1 MGFQN
6 FTKINIKLIVSLGW
20 AAVMVVIGQYTSLAQ
35 VTNQQESVLDKSQ
48 SNYNQSESAYNLGP
62 GDRIR
67 IDILGLP
74 DYSGTYNIPL
84 DGVLNLS
91 LIGPVAIQGLTLKET
106 TELLTSRYLRVLKRP
121 IITVN
126 LLSPRPLGIWVLG
139 EVSRPGSYSFNL
151 SLGGG
156 NEPSFQ
162 YPTVAQVIQ
171 IAGGISLVAD
181 ARRIQ
186 VRRPKLNSSDQIF
199 TIDLLNP
206 IQTGN
211 LSQNFRIRDGDTIF
225 IPPATEVNLQES
237 RQLSTANFATE
248 STRPLSILISGE
260 VNRPGS
266 YLVTG
271 GGVGTDGKGRL
282 PTATQAIQQAGGIT
296 QFADIRRIQIRRI
309 TKNGTAQIIAVNLW
323 QLLRMGDLNQ
333 DIVLQ
338 DGDTILIPGATAEI
352 SPGEATELASA
363 SFAPNSMQIYVLGE
377 LGKPLLQNGFTV
389 PLNTPLN
396 QVLLAAGGFN
406 FARSKRDSIELI
418 RLNRDG
424 TVNKRKIDIDFAQ
437 GINEKNNPILRN
449 NDVIIVGRNSIARNF
464 DTFQQIS
471 VISGSIVNTVGLP
484 LGVLK
489 GITDLINFF
498 K

>member
-1 MGFQN
+1 MYKMQP
-6 FTKINIKLIVSLGW
+6 IASLGL
-20 AAVMVVIGQYTSLAQ
+20 AIVMATIAQNVSLAQ
-35 VTNQQESVLDKSQ
+35 STTNQQNTLPANTQTNYDSGEEAYVLG
-48 SNYNQSESAYNLGP
+48 A

-74 DYSGTYNIPL
+74 DYSGAYNIPL
-84 DGVLNLS
+84 DGSVNLA
-91 LIGPVAIQGLTLKET
+91 LIGPVSFQGLTLQQS
-106 TELLTSRYLRVLKRP
+106 TELLTKRYLRVLKRP
-121 IITVN
+121 VITVN
-126 LLSPRPLGIWVLG
+126 LLSPRALSLWVLG
-139 EVSRPGSYSFNL
+139 EVGRPGSYSFAL
-151 SLGGG
+151 TLGGG
-156 NEPSFQ
+156 NDPSVQ

-186 VRRPKLNSSDQIF
+186 VRRPQLNRPDKIF

-206 IQTGN
+206 IQTGA

-225 IPPATEVNLQES
+225 IPPGKEANVQES
-237 RQLSTANFATE
+237 RILSTANFATE
-248 STRPLSILISGE
+248 SARPLSILISGE

-296 QFADIRRIQIRRI
+296 QFADIRSIQIRRV
-309 TKNGTAQIIAVNLW
+309 TRSGTAQIIAVNLW

-333 DIVLQ
+333 DVVLQ
-338 DGDTILIPGATAEI
+338 DGDIIIIPPAKEI
-352 SPGEATELASA
+352 SPAESTELATA

-406 FARSKRDSIELI
+406 FARSKRDSIDLI

-424 TVNKRKIDIDFAQ
+424 TVTKRTINIDLSQ

-449 NDVIIVGRNSIARNF
+449 NDVIIVQRNSIARNY
-464 DTFQQIS
+464 DTFQQLS
-471 VISGSIVNTVGLP
+471 VISGSVQNTIGLP
-484 LGVLK
+484 LGILK
-489 GITDLINFF
+489 SISDLINFLR
-498 K
+498 

>member
-1 MGFQN
+1 MFLN
-6 FTKINIKLIVSLGW
+6 YFTIDKMQPMVSLAW
-20 AAVMVVIGQYTSLAQ
+20 ALVMMTIAQ
-35 VTNQQESVLDKSQ
+35 SPSVAQLSNQQNPLPANSQ
-48 SNYNQSESAYNLGP
+48 SNYEQIEEPYILGA

-74 DYSGTYNIPL
+74 DYSGTYSIPL
-84 DGVLNLS
+84 DGTLNLA
-91 LIGPVAIQGLTLKET
+91 LIGPVSLQGLTLQQS
-106 TELLTSRYLRVLKRP
+106 TELLTNRYLKVLKRP
-121 IITVN
+121 VITVN
-126 LLSPRPLGIWVLG
+126 LISPRALSIWVLG
-139 EVSRPGSYSFNL
+139 EVSRPGSYSFAL
-151 SLGGG
+151 TLGGG
-156 NEPSFQ
+156 NDPSIQ
-162 YPTVAQVIQ
+162 YPTIAQVIQ

-186 VRRPKLNSSDQIF
+186 IRRPQLNRLDKIF
-199 TIDLLNP
+199 TIDLLEP

-211 LSQNFRIRDGDTIF
+211 LNQNFRIRDGDTIF
-225 IPPATEVNLQES
+225 IPPGKEANVQES
-237 RQLSTANFATE
+237 RILSTANFATE
-248 STRPLSILISGE
+248 SARPLSILISGE

-271 GGVGTDGKGRL
+271 GGVGSDGKGRL

-296 QFADIRRIQIRRI
+296 QFADIRRIQIRRV
-309 TKNGTAQIIAVNLW
+309 TRSGAAQVMNVNLW

-333 DIVLQ
+333 DVVLQ
-338 DGDTILIPGATAEI
+338 DGDTILIPPAKEI
-352 SPGEATELASA
+352 SPAEAMELANT
-363 SFAPNSMQIYVLGE
+363 SFTPTNMQIYVMGE
-377 LGKPLLQNGFTV
+377 LGKPLLQSSFSV

-424 TVNKRKIDIDFAQ
+424 TVTKRTINIDLSQ

-449 NDVIIVGRNSIARNF
+449 NDVIIVGRNSLARNY
-464 DTFQQIS
+464 DTFQQLGAITGN
-471 VISGSIVNTVGLP
+471 IQNTIGLP

-489 GITDLINFF
+489 SISDLINFLR
-498 K
+498 